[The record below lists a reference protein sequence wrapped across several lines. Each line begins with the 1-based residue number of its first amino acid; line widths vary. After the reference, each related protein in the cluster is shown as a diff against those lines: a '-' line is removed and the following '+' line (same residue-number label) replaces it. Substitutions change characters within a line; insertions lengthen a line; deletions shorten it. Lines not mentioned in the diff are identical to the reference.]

1 MSLGS
6 TLQRRREEMNLTQS
20 MVSIRIG
27 KITHQA
33 VSNWERDL
41 SIPSDG
47 HIAQLAEIL
56 ALEEGYLRQEA
67 VAAREKLRLEIGS
80 FADDHAR
87 KQAQAVKDTSSDD
100 PLASLFRGIRGLF
113 G

>member
-1 MSLGS
+1 
-6 TLQRRREEMNLTQS
+6 MNLTQS

-27 KITHQA
+27 RITHQA

-67 VAAREKLRLEIGS
+67 VEARGKVLLEMGS
-80 FADDHAR
+80 DAGNRER
-87 KQAQAVKDTSSDD
+87 KREQAVKDSPTDD